1 MKQERNG
8 RERFW
13 RRHLSAWKRS
23 GLTQREY
30 CKRQGVSEWSFSLWK
45 RRLARSTTS
54 GVSFVPVTV
63 TGSTTGIVGL
73 PGAHRQPLTLV
84 VGSRYRLEV
93 GDGFSDETL
102 SRLLCVLG
110 RS

>member
-8 RERFW
+8 RERLW
-13 RRHLSAWKRS
+13 RAHLSAWKRS

-30 CKRQGVSEWSFSLWK
+30 CKRQGVSEWSFSHWK
-45 RRLARSTTS
+45 RRLARSNPS

-63 TGSTTGIVGL
+63 AGSTTGSAGL
-73 PGAHRQPLTLV
+73 SGAHRQSLTLV
-84 VGSRYRLEV
+84 VGSRYRVEV

-102 SRLLCVLG
+102 SRLLFVLG
-110 RS
+110 RP